1 MKGQGAGVMDYDLA
15 VVGAGI
21 VGLAHA
27 LAAAKR
33 GLRVVVID
41 RDAQANSASIRN
53 FGLVVVT
60 GQDPGISYRR
70 AARSR
75 QVWTEVA
82 AEAGIDIL
90 QQGKLVVAQRPEA
103 LALLEAFAAGAE
115 GGDCR
120 LLTRDEVVAENG
132 CLDASR
138 VLGGLYSPHELRVES
153 REAIPRLA
161 ALLAERRH
169 VAFRRGVAVSA
180 VVPPV
185 VETSAG
191 PVRTEKIVVC
201 PGDDL
206 ATLYPERIAA
216 HHVQRCKLQ
225 MLRLADP
232 GARFRSAL
240 VSDLSLLRYGG
251 YGGLPEAD
259 ALRRCLQMERADALA
274 DGVHL
279 IVTQSADGSLVVGDS
294 HHYGHTPD
302 PFGNETI
309 DRLILDEFATLFGKV
324 PPVLA
329 RWVGTYASAPAR
341 ACFRDAPHDDV
352 RLVMITSGTGAST
365 GFAIGE
371 ETVAELFGA

>member
-60 GQDPGISYRR
+60 GQDPGISYQR

-90 QQGKLVVAQRPEA
+90 QRGKLVVAQRPEA
-103 LALLEAFAAGAE
+103 LAVLEAFAAGAE
-115 GGDCR
+115 GGDCH

-138 VLGGLYSPHELRVES
+138 MLGGLYSPHELRVES

-161 ALLAERRH
+161 ALLAERHH

-191 PVRTEKIVVC
+191 PVRAEKIVVC

-216 HHVQRCKLQ
+216 HRVQRCKLQ

-259 ALRRCLQMERADALA
+259 ALRRRLQSERADALA

-302 PFGNETI
+302 PFGNETV
-309 DRLILDEFATLFGKV
+309 DRLILDEFATLFGKA

-329 RWVGTYASAPAR
+329 RWLGTYASAPDH